1 MTDNPLAAQHGY
13 NTRRGTRQ
21 ERSRTPS
28 PPRATA
34 QSQSAITTEE
44 LLSRLVSRL
53 DSTRPREDDLTLRLE
68 RRAISHLQTEPG
80 SPWRDLD
87 WAIAT
92 LNDHSTY
99 LDTVMQRHDTNAS
112 FNSTHST
119 HLTHSSR
126 SEESRQQR
134 LNLAIQQDQWHRFF
148 IPNSG
153 TLRSVQHLLAHARV
167 RSDQHAVTWRDYGAA
182 IIAVFVQGGHQPDV
196 LIQSELQALRP
207 TAPHQ
212 LQQFLAKFNS
222 LRALRNLIG
231 GGPQPDAVDITALRL
246 AFSHLPQFSSTVSR
260 QLTIQETITGRPV
273 TSFSEFEQLLGNFET
288 EYNQSF
294 HTTMAIGTLND
305 PGPDDQ
311 DLSGQLV
318 APLGAKRFTPQMPRL
333 RPPMQYPTRLSHGQN
348 VCLAFA
354 FKGICPRGDNC
365 KWKQRGGHDE
375 QVITA
380 YRAEI
385 QEEANQLDHGAA
397 IRAAATHQ
405 RLQQRQ

>member
-92 LNDHSTY
+92 LNDHGMY
-99 LDTVMQRHDTNAS
+99 LDALMQRQDANAS
-112 FNSTHST
+112 YHST
-119 HLTHSSR
+119 R
-126 SEESRQQR
+126 STPSQESPEQR
-134 LNLAIQQDQWHRFF
+134 RDLAIQQDLWHRFF
-148 IPNSG
+148 IPNSA
-153 TLRSVQHLLAHARV
+153 TLRSVHNHLGHARS
-167 RSDQHAVTWRDYGAA
+167 RSREHAATWRDYGAA
-182 IIAVFVQGGHQPDV
+182 LIAVFVQGGQQPDV
-196 LIQSELQALRP
+196 LLQSEFQALRP

-212 LQQFLAKFNS
+212 LQHFLAKFNG

-231 GGPQPDAVDITALRL
+231 VPQSDAADITALRL
-246 AFSHLPQFSSTVSR
+246 AFNHLPQFASAVGR
-260 QLTIQETITGRPV
+260 QLTIQESITGTPV
-273 TSFSEFEQLLGNFET
+273 TSYSAFEQLLGSFEP

-294 HTTMAIGTLND
+294 HSTMAIGTTNVL
-305 PGPDDQ
+305 GQQ
-311 DLSGQLV
+311 DLDFSDNVV
-318 APLGAKRFTPQMPRL
+318 APVSGGRFTPQTQRQ
-333 RPPMQYPTRLSHGQN
+333 RPPLQYPNRMRHGQN

-354 FKGICPRGDNC
+354 FRGVCPRGENC
-365 KWKQRGGHDE
+365 RWKRLGGHDE
-375 QVITA
+375 EVIQA

-385 QEEANQLDHGAA
+385 QEEADQLDQGAA
-397 IRAAATHQ
+397 IRAAATNQ